1 MKAKE
6 AGESKKKQ
14 VFKTRHFPHY
24 KIKCRLAL
32 RGTGVT
38 LSIWAIDRA
47 GRWAATKTL
56 GIQSLLALS
65 PARRENGLGLSLSD
79 RALQTLSECVIK
91 GWVTEVGDPQGW
103 GLTALG
109 HRSDLEDQLGCSDYC
124 LDQGFPAHQPAH
136 THMCFAYVH
145 ITYSYA
151 SLVSHTSHVS
161 QSMGGVNN
169 PCLPLP
175 LAKAL

>member
-1 MKAKE
+1 MLE
-6 AGESKKKQ
+6 VGEQAGWGRGYRSSEGEGRRQSKKKQ

-24 KIKCRLAL
+24 KVKCRLAL
-32 RGTGVT
+32 RGPGAT
-38 LSIWAIDRA
+38 LSFWATDCG

-56 GIQSLLALS
+56 GVQGLLAPS

-91 GWVTEVGDPQGW
+91 GWVTETGDPQGW

-109 HRSDLEDQLGCSDYC
+109 HCPDLEDQLGCSDHC

-136 THMCFAYVH
+136 THALH
-145 ITYSYA
+145 IC
-151 SLVSHTSHVS
+151 V
-161 QSMGGVNN
+161 
-169 PCLPLP
+169 PRI
-175 LAKAL
+175 